1 MKRFVYCLFLFV
13 GVSFLCLGAGVWV
26 TRTSSEQKDRQEKI
40 MEQETLPPDR
50 AVINQTEVEHIS
62 TAEDPPYCLVSE
74 DGFLLVFRKN
84 QTDVCLY
91 THIPIA
97 DFPKEEQ
104 DKLRQGIWF
113 ATMLEVYSYLESYT
127 S

>member
-50 AVINQTEVEHIS
+50 AVIN
-62 TAEDPPYCLVSE
+62 PVS
-74 DGFLLVFRKN
+74 
-84 QTDVCLY
+84 Y
-91 THIPIA
+91 THLTLPTI
-97 DFPKEEQ
+97 
-104 DKLRQGIWF
+104 LR
-113 ATMLEVYSYLESYT
+113 V
-127 S
+127 